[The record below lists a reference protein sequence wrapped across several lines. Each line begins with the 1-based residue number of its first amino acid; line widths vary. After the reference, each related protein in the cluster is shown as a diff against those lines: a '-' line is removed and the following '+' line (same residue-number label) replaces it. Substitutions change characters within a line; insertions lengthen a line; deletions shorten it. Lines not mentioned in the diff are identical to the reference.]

1 MGIPVYFKTL
11 VSDHKNSILVKGK
24 TDYINFLFL
33 DLNCLIHPCCRGL
46 TNEDEM
52 IDKILSEI
60 TRLLDHTEVTDLLYI
75 AIDGI
80 APKGKMKQQRQ
91 RRFRSALERKYS
103 PDNLWQTNAI
113 SPGTYFMDKLNKALR
128 EYIETLSMKII
139 LSDSDER
146 GEGEHKILRYIKK
159 NDLKGRICIYGLDA
173 DLIMLSLVSRKENI
187 YLLRER
193 TEYNIEDTEEEFIYL
208 KICPLKNHIINSL
221 NIDDHVDRDIIIDD
235 YIFMCFLL
243 GNDFMNHCPSLSL
256 RYGGH
261 DLLLSVYSKMQSRY
275 QGYFRLIDHKL
286 DNKIHL
292 SFFKEFLSELVAKE
306 KTIIMKNQSIRERQY
321 KKIYNEYNED
331 FHNFKKYIKDS
342 KEHIVESHQD
352 ESKGSSEYI
361 SLEDIYRFQSDSLS
375 RNKDVKKMIENL
387 PILYSQGEKKIIKE
401 LKYDDELCKDY
412 LDSLVWTTKYYFDEC
427 IDWRYSTKFNEGP
440 LLNHFSKHLDNI
452 NKLSFEKNDKEFTNI
467 EQLSYIFP
475 QSSHHLHKYD
485 IKTKEYKMIVH
496 LSFSRYLWECNIDF
510 K

>member
-1 MGIPVYFKTL
+1 
-11 VSDHKNSILVKGK
+11 
-24 TDYINFLFL
+24 
-33 DLNCLIHPCCRGL
+33 
-46 TNEDEM
+46 
-52 IDKILSEI
+52 
-60 TRLLDHTEVTDLLYI
+60 
-75 AIDGI
+75 
-80 APKGKMKQQRQ
+80 
-91 RRFRSALERKYS
+91 
-103 PDNLWQTNAI
+103 
-113 SPGTYFMDKLNKALR
+113 
-128 EYIETLSMKII
+128 
-139 LSDSDER
+139 
-146 GEGEHKILRYIKK
+146 
-159 NDLKGRICIYGLDA
+159 
-173 DLIMLSLVSRKENI
+173 
-187 YLLRER
+187 
-193 TEYNIEDTEEEFIYL
+193 
-208 KICPLKNHIINSL
+208 
-221 NIDDHVDRDIIIDD
+221 
-235 YIFMCFLL
+235 
-243 GNDFMNHCPSLSL
+243 
-256 RYGGH
+256 
-261 DLLLSVYSKMQSRY
+261 MQSRY

-342 KEHIVESHQD
+342 KEHIVESYQD

-401 LKYDDELCKDY
+401 LKYNDELCKDY

-427 IDWRYSTKFNEGP
+427 IDWQWSTRFNEGP
-440 LLNHFSKHLDNI
+440 LLSHFSKHLDNI